1 MIMVIKWRSLDLVQ
15 CELQPVRSHDLH
27 LYKSSNPHSQMA
39 DMMLSKLPEK
49 LDIDDALPEMFEPDE
64 KGRINS
70 LSTVLS
76 QEIIRFNKLL
86 AVSIKLKHSLQ

>member
-1 MIMVIKWRSLDLVQ
+1 
-15 CELQPVRSHDLH
+15 
-27 LYKSSNPHSQMA
+27 MA

-49 LDIDDALPEMFEPDE
+49 LDIDEALPEMFEPDE

-86 AVSIKLKHSLQ
+86 EV